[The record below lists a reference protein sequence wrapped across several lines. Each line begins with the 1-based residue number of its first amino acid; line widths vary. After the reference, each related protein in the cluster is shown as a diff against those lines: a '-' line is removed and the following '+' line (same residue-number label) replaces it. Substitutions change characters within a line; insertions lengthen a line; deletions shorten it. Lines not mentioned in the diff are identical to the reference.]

1 MLRVNIFI
9 PLIFLTTSVT
19 NNSRVCTSLPL
30 PEEIPILEA
39 DADVMIPNTFVR
51 GITYT
56 DLQNIHKLLAK
67 MEQVTIL
74 MIIISRILHNNI

>member
-1 MLRVNIFI
+1 M
-9 PLIFLTTSVT
+9 PLIFLTGVVI

-30 PEEIPILEA
+30 PEEIPLLEA

-56 DLQNIHKLLAK
+56 DLQNIRQLLAK

-74 MIIISRILHNNI
+74 IIIISRILHNNLN